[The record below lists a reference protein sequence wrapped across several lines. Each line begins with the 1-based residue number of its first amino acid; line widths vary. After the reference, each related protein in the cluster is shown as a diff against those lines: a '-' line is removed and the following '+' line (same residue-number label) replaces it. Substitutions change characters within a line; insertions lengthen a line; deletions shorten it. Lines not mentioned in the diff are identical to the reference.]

1 MESALGHQQPLTGLG
16 QVTDDLLGSG
26 IHHSGTHRNAQHH
39 VLALGAGAIGAA
51 TVLAPLGVEPAGIAV
66 VDQGVEVGI
75 GFQIDGTAI
84 TTITTVRTTL
94 GNELLPA
101 ETHATIAT
109 ITGLD
114 RKSTRLNSSHVR
126 ISYAVF

>member
-1 MESALGHQQPLTGLG
+1 SALGHQQPLTGLG

-75 GFQIDGTAI
+75 GFQIVGTAI
-84 TTITTVRTTL
+84 TTITAVRTAL
-94 GNELLPA
+94 GNELYPA
-101 ETHATIAT
+101 ESHATIAS
-109 ITGLD
+109 ITGFDGNGLFFYGF
-114 RKSTRLNSSHVR
+114 HVA
-126 ISYAVF
+126 SPHGGW